1 MNNRKVSSSS
11 IFWGLVLL
19 GVAIVIILEGIGVG
33 DFYGFTVP
41 SIAFGILMVAWLV
54 HFVVKR
60 KYYMI
65 FLPLGLL
72 YSFVLEKP
80 IVKATN
86 PANAKAN
93 GRLLSVWLVILASVL
108 LCCGF
113 KLLFNRKN
121 VIENG
126 KSEHGR
132 LGNSTMYFDAAN
144 FRNATISENVGRINA
159 YITNKT
165 LYDGNGV
172 ITISDNIGNITL
184 HIPENWLVVTDA
196 SSNLGKVVI
205 PEQKGPTDKTITI
218 VIRDNVGVI
227 TVEFDG

>member
-11 IFWGLVLL
+11 IFWGLVFL

-41 SIAFGILMVAWLV
+41 SIAFGLLMVAWLV
-54 HFVVKR
+54 HFIAK
-60 KYYMI
+60 KKFYMV

-80 IVKATN
+80 IVKAAN

-93 GRLLSVWLVILASVL
+93 GRLIPVWIVILASVF
-108 LCCGF
+108 LCIGF

-121 VIENG
+121 EIDKGN
-126 KSEHGR
+126 SERGR
-132 LGNSTMYFDAAN
+132 LGNSTVYFDGAN
-144 FRNATISENVGRINA
+144 LKNARIYDNVGNINA
-159 YITNKT
+159 YVSNKA
-165 LYDGNGV
+165 LYDGSGV
-172 ITISDNIGNITL
+172 ITITDNIGNITL
-184 HIPENWLVVTDA
+184 HMPENWLVVTDA
-196 SSNLGKVVI
+196 ASNLGKVVI

-218 VIRDNVGVI
+218 VVRDNVGRI